1 MAAMIVDFQNCSIFI
16 LLCFFPFLCYS
27 VFFFFKKTNDLGPS
41 PPSLPIIGHLHH
53 FLSVLPHKAFQKIST
68 KYGPL
73 LHLHICS
80 FPIVLVSSPTMA
92 HEIFTTHDLNIS
104 SRNTPAIDE
113 SLLFGPSGFTV
124 APYGDYVKFIKKLL
138 ATKLLRPRAIEKS
151 RGVRAEELKQFY
163 LKLHDK
169 ALKKESI
176 EIGKETMKFTNNMI
190 CRMSIGRSF
199 SEENGEVETLRELII
214 KSFALSKQILFVNVL
229 RRPLEML
236 GLMSLFKKDIM
247 DVSRGFDELLER
259 VLAEHEEK
267 REEDQ
272 DMDMMDL
279 LLEACRDENAEY
291 KITRNQIKSLFVE
304 IFLGGTDTSAHT
316 TQWTMAELVNNPYIL
331 GRLRD
336 EIDLVVGKERLIQET
351 DLPNLPYLQAV
362 VKEGLRLHPP
372 APLLVRMFDTKCV
385 IKDFFKVPEKTTL
398 VVNVYGVMRDPDSW
412 EDPNEFKP
420 ERFLTSKQEEEKVLK
435 YLPFAAG
442 RRGCP
447 ATNVGYIFV
456 GISIGMM
463 VQCFDWSIK
472 DKVSMKEVYAGMSL
486 SMAHPPKCTP
496 VSRLSL

>member
-1 MAAMIVDFQNCSIFI
+1 M
-16 LLCFFPFLCYS
+16 
-27 VFFFFKKTNDLGPS
+27 
-41 PPSLPIIGHLHH
+41 
-53 FLSVLPHKAFQKIST
+53 
-68 KYGPL
+68 
-73 LHLHICS
+73 
-80 FPIVLVSSPTMA
+80 
-92 HEIFTTHDLNIS
+92 
-104 SRNTPAIDE
+104 
-113 SLLFGPSGFTV
+113 
-124 APYGDYVKFIKKLL
+124 
-138 ATKLLRPRAIEKS
+138 
-151 RGVRAEELKQFY
+151 
-163 LKLHDK
+163 
-169 ALKKESI
+169 
-176 EIGKETMKFTNNMI
+176 
-190 CRMSIGRSF
+190 
-199 SEENGEVETLRELII
+199 
-214 KSFALSKQILFVNVL
+214 
-229 RRPLEML
+229 
-236 GLMSLFKKDIM
+236 
-247 DVSRGFDELLER
+247 
-259 VLAEHEEK
+259 
-267 REEDQ
+267 
-272 DMDMMDL
+272 
-279 LLEACRDENAEY
+279 
-291 KITRNQIKSLFVE
+291 
-304 IFLGGTDTSAHT
+304 GGTDTSAHT

>member
-1 MAAMIVDFQNCSIFI
+1 
-16 LLCFFPFLCYS
+16 
-27 VFFFFKKTNDLGPS
+27 
-41 PPSLPIIGHLHH
+41 
-53 FLSVLPHKAFQKIST
+53 
-68 KYGPL
+68 
-73 LHLHICS
+73 
-80 FPIVLVSSPTMA
+80 MA

-138 ATKLLRPRAIEKS
+138 ATKLLRPLAIEKS

-163 LKLHDK
+163 LKVQDK

-291 KITRNQIKSLFVE
+291 KITRNQIKSLFVVKLISSE
-304 IFLGGTDTSAHT
+304 TITVF
-316 TQWTMAELVNNPYIL
+316 YIL
-331 GRLRD
+331 KKI
-336 EIDLVVGKERLIQET
+336 EI
-351 DLPNLPYLQAV
+351 
-362 VKEGLRLHPP
+362 
-372 APLLVRMFDTKCV
+372 LL
-385 IKDFFKVPEKTTL
+385 
-398 VVNVYGVMRDPDSW
+398 
-412 EDPNEFKP
+412 
-420 ERFLTSKQEEEKVLK
+420 
-435 YLPFAAG
+435 
-442 RRGCP
+442 
-447 ATNVGYIFV
+447 
-456 GISIGMM
+456 
-463 VQCFDWSIK
+463 
-472 DKVSMKEVYAGMSL
+472 
-486 SMAHPPKCTP
+486 
-496 VSRLSL
+496 